1 MAAKARKGK
10 IAAPS
15 RPYWTGHIRMSLVS
29 IPVNAFT
36 ATDRARDFHFHQL
49 HKPTGKRVRYQ
60 KMVPGVGPIE
70 NDEIVKGY
78 EFEKG
83 KYVVVEPD
91 ELKALRMESTSNFTI
106 ERFVDR
112 DEIGSIYFDEPY
124 FVAPSEE
131 GAVDAF
137 AVIRD
142 ALKAKGKVGIGQIV
156 LGGRERIA
164 ALQPF
169 GKGMLLE
176 TLRYPDDLKKADTF
190 FAPIE
195 GEKAD
200 KSQIELASKLIEQK
214 AGAFEPDKFEDHYE
228 DAVRELLEKKMKGE
242 KIVTDDEPEPR
253 RGAEVIDLMEALRR
267 SVERKGAD
275 AKPSERGASP
285 DGRPHRP
292 ARRPAKAARSRA
304 APRKKAAGGR

>member
-1 MAAKARKGK
+1 MAAKRKGK

-15 RPYWTGHIRMSLVS
+15 RPYWSGNIRMSLVS
-29 IPVNAFT
+29 IPVNAYT
-36 ATDRARDFHFHQL
+36 ATDRAKELHFHQL

-60 KMVPGVGPIE
+60 KVVPGVGEIQ

-83 KYVVVEPD
+83 KYVVVEPE
-91 ELKALRMESTSNFTI
+91 ELKALRIESSSTFTI
-106 ERFVDR
+106 DRFVDR
-112 DEIGSIYFDEPY
+112 EEIDSIYFDDPY
-124 FVAPSEE
+124 YVAPSEE
-131 GAVDAF
+131 SAIDAF

-142 ALKAKGKVGIGQIV
+142 ALKAKKKVGLGQIV

-176 TLRYPDDLKKADTF
+176 TLRYPEDLKKSETF

-195 GEKAD
+195 AQKAD
-200 KSQIELASKLIEQK
+200 KAQIDLASQLIDQK

-242 KIVTDDEPEPR
+242 KIVTDEEPEPR
-253 RGAEVIDLMEALRR
+253 KGAEVIDLMEALRR
-267 SVERKGAD
+267 SVERKGGD
-275 AKPSERGASP
+275 AKPSERAPGGG
-285 DGRPHRP
+285 GRPHRP
-292 ARRPAKAARSRA
+292 AARGATKTRRAS
-304 APRKKAAGGR
+304 PRKKAAGGRH